1 MICCSP
7 LFLFFSQQAS
17 CCVLSFL
24 YSSCTKAPKKTN
36 YCSRKAHGAKLLAP
50 DRMITRLLQTNFL
63 LFQRQM
69 TTVVQDF
76 IPAILLTTTE
86 TEEEAVKISNKLI
99 QSSLAAC
106 VQIKP
111 VKSYYMWESKMES
124 SEEFQLTIKCCLNH
138 FERLETVIKQNH
150 SYDVPQIVCYKLDKC
165 SNSYLQFM
173 KIALK
178 LMTND
183 TGIRHLPLLYYIN
196 RIFYTL
202 ETK

>member
-1 MICCSP
+1 
-7 LFLFFSQQAS
+7 
-17 CCVLSFL
+17 
-24 YSSCTKAPKKTN
+24 
-36 YCSRKAHGAKLLAP
+36 
-50 DRMITRLLQTNFL
+50 
-63 LFQRQM
+63 M
-69 TTVVQDF
+69 TTVVQDLSR
-76 IPAILLTTTE
+76 ILLTTTE

-138 FERLETVIKQNH
+138 FDRLETVIKQNH

-178 LMTND
+178 LMTDND

>member
-1 MICCSP
+1 M
-7 LFLFFSQQAS
+7 
-17 CCVLSFL
+17 
-24 YSSCTKAPKKTN
+24 
-36 YCSRKAHGAKLLAP
+36 AP

-86 TEEEAVKISNKLI
+86 TEEEAVKISNKLV
-99 QSSLAAC
+99 QTSLAAC

-138 FERLETVIKQNH
+138 FDRLETVIKQNH

-173 KIALK
+173 KNSIK
-178 LMTND
+178 VD
-183 TGIRHLPLLYYIN
+183 D
-196 RIFYTL
+196 
-202 ETK
+202 